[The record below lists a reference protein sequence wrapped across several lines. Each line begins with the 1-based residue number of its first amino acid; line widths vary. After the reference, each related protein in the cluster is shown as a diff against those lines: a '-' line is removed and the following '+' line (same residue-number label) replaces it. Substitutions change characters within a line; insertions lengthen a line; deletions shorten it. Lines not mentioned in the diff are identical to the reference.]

1 MFPSLS
7 RPLAAL
13 RAGALILAVATPAP
27 AQDAPPAPPILPAND
42 DVTDGTD
49 TTDTG
54 LLQVEL
60 GGVFTRTDAST
71 RTGGTPLLLRYG
83 AFDWLEVSAGT
94 DGYLTQRARAG
105 ATSGLGN
112 TLIGARVRLF
122 AARGGLPILSVL
134 PTVVLPTASRTKG
147 LGSGDTDAAIA
158 VISGRDLP
166 GRSHVDLSYGAASI
180 GDGEGGRLA
189 QHNAFVSGTLG
200 VTPAWSP
207 GITLTWLS
215 RQDAA
220 TGRALLLSADSV
232 VTLSRRLAVDVSV
245 VAGLNRAAPDVEISA
260 GLSVVV
266 GELDLDDGVH
276 ARRHR
281 LRLRRKRGPKRPN
294 TPTPEL
300 PARPVD
306 APRVSVTSHETTVR
320 VVR

>member
-13 RAGALILAVATPAP
+13 RAGALIFAVATPVLG
-27 AQDAPPAPPILPAND
+27 QDAGVTPPILPAND

-54 LLQVEL
+54 LLQIEV
-60 GGVFTRTDAST
+60 GGVFTRTDAAT
-71 RTGGTPLLLRYG
+71 RAGGTPLRLRYG

-94 DGYLTQRARAG
+94 DGYLAQRTSAG
-105 ATSGLGN
+105 TTGGVGN
-112 TLIGARVRLF
+112 TLIGARLRLF
-122 AARGGLPILSVL
+122 ATRGGLPILSVL
-134 PTVVLPTASRTKG
+134 PTVVLPTASRAKG
-147 LGSGDTDAAIA
+147 LGSGDTDAALA

-180 GDGEGGRLA
+180 GDGEGGRVT

-200 VTPAWSP
+200 VTRAWSP
-207 GITLTWLS
+207 GLTLTWLS

-220 TGRALLLSADSV
+220 TGRALVLSADSV

-245 VAGLNRAAPDVEISA
+245 VGGLTRAAPDIELSA

-266 GELDLDDGVH
+266 GALDLDDGVH

-281 LRLRRKRGPKRPN
+281 LRLRPTRGARRPR
-294 TPTPEL
+294 TTG
-300 PARPVD
+300 AR
-306 APRVSVTSHETTVR
+306 
-320 VVR
+320 

>member
-13 RAGALILAVATPAP
+13 RAGALIFAVATPVLG
-27 AQDAPPAPPILPAND
+27 QDAGVSPPILPAND

-60 GGVFTRTDAST
+60 GGVFLRTDAST
-71 RTGGTPLLLRYG
+71 RTAGTPLTLRYG

-94 DGYLTQRARAG
+94 DGYLAQRTSAG
-105 ATSGLGN
+105 TTGGFGN
-112 TLIGARVRLF
+112 TLIGARLRLF
-122 AARGGLPILSVL
+122 ATRGGLPILSVL
-134 PTVVLPTASRTKG
+134 PTVVLPTASQARG
-147 LGSGDTDAAIA
+147 LGSGATDAALAI
-158 VISGRDLP
+158 ISGRDLP
-166 GRSHVDLSYGAASI
+166 GRSHVDISYGAASI
-180 GDGEGGRLA
+180 GDGEGGRLT

-207 GITLTWLS
+207 GVTLTWLS

-220 TGRALLLSADSV
+220 TGPALLLSADSV
-232 VTLSRRLAVDVSV
+232 VTLSRRLAVDLSV
-245 VAGLNRAAPDVEISA
+245 VGGLTRAAPDIEISA
-260 GLSVVV
+260 GFSVVV

-281 LRLRRKRGPKRPN
+281 LRLRPKRGP
-294 TPTPEL
+294 
-300 PARPVD
+300 ARP
-306 APRVSVTSHETTVR
+306 RTTSAR
-320 VVR
+320 